1 MGLAERFKNRL
12 DNRDIFTKTNI
23 EKQFKEQDI
32 EFISKPITHETNIQP
47 KEKTLHQP
55 DIVLYFSKSK

>member
-23 EKQFKEQDI
+23 ENNSKNKILNLYPNQSLTKQIFNQKKYI
-32 EFISKPITHETNIQP
+32 
-47 KEKTLHQP
+47 
-55 DIVLYFSKSK
+55 